1 MQPISHSL
9 RERGPTPLAVALAL
23 AVAIVLIAAALGRA
37 NEPPPVKGG
46 SIAPP
51 AIRAAEPVAHSL
63 AESSVYISVDL
74 GNGATGGGTG
84 TVIASENGRSL
95 ILTNAHVVESADHPI
110 SVTYWCDRRPWIQPA
125 TYLGG
130 SSVSHLSGSLIHVN
144 GPDLAL
150 LEVKADLQ
158 PVELATEIP
167 ATGEAVQLFGFG
179 GADLSGTTPIRKSGR
194 VLPEP
199 GWIEPATKT
208 SIQTING
215 DSGSGIL
222 NDRGQLVAVHWGGGA
237 VRLDS
242 VHSFTVSTLQRK
254 GVFSRLK
261 DRLAARKIAKAVA
274 GVFAGSPSPPPVKAP
289 AASPCPGGVCQP
301 QMGRFGRRR

>member
-1 MQPISHSL
+1 M
-9 RERGPTPLAVALAL
+9 RFAYVLAVLACSAFALH
-23 AVAIVLIAAALGRA
+23 A

-63 AESSVYISVDL
+63 AESSVYVSVDL

-84 TVIASENGRSL
+84 TVIASESGRSL
-95 ILTNAHVVESADHPI
+95 ILTNAHVVESADRPI

-158 PVELATEIP
+158 PVELASEIP

-179 GADLSGTTPIRKSGR
+179 GAGVYGTVPIRKSGHI
-194 VLPEP
+194 LPEP

-274 GVFAGSPSPPPVKAP
+274 GVFAAAPTPPPVKAP
-289 AASPCPGGVCQP
+289 VKAPAPAPATIPFAASPCPGGVCQP
-301 QMGRFGRRR
+301 QTGRFGRRR